1 MKFTHLRAKRLPFCS
16 PYKIKVSRSD
26 LAMKLVGDVMLGWET
41 GISCADWAF
50 EY

>member
-26 LAMKLVGDVMLGWET
+26 LAMKLLGDVMLGWET
-41 GISCADWAF
+41 GISCTDWAF